1 MVMGTKDSISDSL
14 NVEFEQDV
22 SIQKIETDAKEIS
35 QKVSSVPSKFDES
48 GVNEDELARDY
59 EYARTNYYELIER
72 GKDALEGIL
81 DLAQDSQQPR
91 AYEVAALVIKTL
103 TDANKEIMGLQKN
116 VQNINNE
123 SAIKNQTN
131 NFNNA
136 LFVGSTKELLDIIKG
151 KNLPE
156 ENE

>member
-1 MVMGTKDSISDSL
+1 MSTKDSISDSL
-14 NVEFEQDV
+14 GVEFEQDE
-22 SIQKIETDAKEIS
+22 SIQKIERETKDISKEIS
-35 QKVSSVPSKFDES
+35 QVPKKFDDS

-116 VQNINNE
+116 VQNINNDA
-123 SAIKNQTN
+123 AIKNQTN

-136 LFVGSTKELLDIIKG
+136 MFVGSTKELLDIIKG
-151 KNLPE
+151 KKQLKEP
-156 ENE
+156 NE

>member
-1 MVMGTKDSISDSL
+1 MIMGTKDSISDSL

>member
-14 NVEFEQDV
+14 NVDFEQDV

>member
-1 MVMGTKDSISDSL
+1 MSTKDSISDSL
-14 NVEFEQDV
+14 GVEFEQDE
-22 SIQKIETDAKEIS
+22 SIQKIERETKDISNQIS
-35 QKVSSVPSKFDES
+35 QVPKKFDDS

-116 VQNINNE
+116 IQNINND
-123 SAIKNQTN
+123 AAVKNQTN

-136 LFVGSTKELLDIIKG
+136 MFVGSTKELLDIIKG
-151 KNLPE
+151 KKQIE
-156 ENE
+156 EPNE

>member
-1 MVMGTKDSISDSL
+1 MSTKDSISDSL
-14 NVEFEQDV
+14 GVEFEQDE
-22 SIQKIETDAKEIS
+22 SIQKIERETKDISKEIS
-35 QKVSSVPSKFDES
+35 KVPKKFDDS

-116 VQNINNE
+116 VQNINND
-123 SAIKNQTN
+123 AAVKNQTN

-136 LFVGSTKELLDIIKG
+136 MFVGSTKELLDIIKG
-151 KNLPE
+151 KKKLE
-156 ENE
+156 EPNE